1 MKAHNLD
8 ICTLSIVDEIN
19 WKLYVS
25 CGKGVLESEDRRDH
39 SSPYFPCRYLRR
51 LVVAWMCHNRYM
63 IWKLKRVSL
72 ESKYGVEGGDV
83 CAHPISFKD
92 YLRKLLTRS
101 MWGDDVVL
109 YSLSC
114 IYDLKITVLNAH
126 TMDEYRYRHNQ
137 PLASA
142 DMVLILMGGNH
153 YLYAG

>member
-1 MKAHNLD
+1 MKSTGNCMFHVVKG
-8 ICTLSIVDEIN
+8 C
-19 WKLYVS
+19 WKVRT
-25 CGKGVLESEDRRDH
+25 GGDH
-39 SSPYFPCRYLRR
+39 ASPYFPCRYLRR

-72 ESKYGVEGGDV
+72 ESKYGVEDGDV

-92 YLRKLLTRS
+92 YLRKLLS
-101 MWGDDVVL
+101 KKMWGDDVVL

-142 DMVLILMGGNH
+142 DMVLILTGGNH